1 MTSDYLK
8 NKFKERLG
16 HLYVQILFNPK
27 YSDSVGYSPGKHA
40 DIILSMQCELEEML
54 RLLED

>member
-16 HLYVQILFNPK
+16 HLYVQSLFNPK
-27 YSDSVGYSPGKHA
+27 YLASAGPSRNKHT